1 MTTMPLVRTKLY
13 IPRGRQELV
22 PRPRLISRLNQGLRT
37 PVILVS
43 GPAGFGKTTLL
54 AEWARQAEW
63 TPAWISLDEGDNDL
77 VRFLSYLVSALNN
90 VEPGIYQT
98 ALEMLQSPQPPPA
111 ERVLTAVINAADQA
125 RRQET
130 ASPDLILI
138 LDDYQLIT
146 SNAVHSAMSFL
157 INHLPERMRL
167 VVASRA
173 DPPFPLPRL
182 RARAQL
188 TELRASD
195 LRFSME
201 ETADFLNRIMG
212 LNLTPTDIRS
222 LASRT
227 EGWVAGLQMAAVSL
241 QGRTDLEDFIKAFT
255 GSNRYILDY
264 LVEEVLGRQP
274 QHVQN
279 FLVKTSLLKR
289 LNGALCDYV
298 LQEEH
303 QPDESTQKVSWSGQ
317 EILEYLE
324 NSNLFIL
331 PLDDQRQWYRY
342 HRLFADLLNKRLE
355 QIHPGLAP
363 VLHARASHWFECHD
377 SIAEAVDHALMAEDW
392 ERAAILVEQAAEAL
406 LLHGEIGTLAG
417 WLDRLPAEWV
427 RSHALLDIFQVTCL
441 IFSGQS
447 QAAIEARLERIERQH
462 PQHLPEI
469 TVLRAYLALFQ
480 AQFAE
485 VEELARS
492 ALVRLPESSIFFQS
506 TLFWIQG
513 FRRLNVEDLNR
524 RADLLE
530 TLTEKSQIMGSPMFT
545 IITLCQ
551 LAEVRMGQGQL
562 VQARDLYQKALET
575 ALAPDESLLPVAG
588 QAKIGLGHIL
598 REWNQLDQ
606 AILYSEQGIELVG
619 KWQPMAA
626 LDGYFNLAWSYNALG
641 DAEKAHAAILKA
653 QRMAQA
659 YDVTEIDDRIVAF
672 VRARLDFWQGDRQ
685 AIQRY
690 LEEMQVAIPPG
701 EEIQSEFAT
710 QNMHDS
716 LDYRMHK
723 YEHIAQARALI
734 VQEQPAQALALLD
747 PLIDKMRAQGRLMML
762 VEIQILRAEAMHRQG
777 DTVQAQ
783 DTFENALRLAEPG
796 GFMRTFMD
804 EGPSVAKF
812 LQSAISRG
820 VCPDYATRI
829 LDALGTVLSLATN
842 TAVSAQATLVEDLSE
857 RELQVLRLLNSSLSI
872 PEIAEELTV
881 AASTVRTHVKHIYAK
896 LDVHSRLE
904 AVAKAQDL
912 GLS

>member
-1 MTTMPLVRTKLY
+1 MPLVRTKLY

-22 PRPRLISRLNQGLRT
+22 PRSRLLTRLNQGLRT

-54 AEWARQAEW
+54 AEWARQADW
-63 TPAWISLDEGDNDL
+63 VPAWISLDEGDNDL
-77 VRFLSYLVSALNN
+77 IRFLSYLVSALNN
-90 VEPGIYQT
+90 VEPEVYQT
-98 ALEMLQSPQPPPA
+98 ALEMFQSPQPPTA

-125 RRQET
+125 RLQE
-130 ASPDLILI
+130 APSPDLILI
-138 LDDYQLIT
+138 LDDYHLIT
-146 SNAVHSAMSFL
+146 SSAIHSAMSFL
-157 INHLPERMRL
+157 IDHLPERMRL
-167 VVASRA
+167 VVSSRS
-173 DPPFPLPRL
+173 DPPFPLARL

-195 LRFSME
+195 LRFSVE
-201 ETADFLNRIMG
+201 ETSDFLNRIMG
-212 LNLTPTDIRS
+212 LNLQAADIHA

-227 EGWVAGLQMAAVSL
+227 EGWAAGLQMAAVSL
-241 QGRTDLEDFIKAFT
+241 QGRADLEDFIKAFT

-289 LNGALCDYV
+289 LNGALCDYI
-298 LQEEH
+298 LEEER
-303 QPDESTQKVSWSGQ
+303 QPDKSTQKVSWSGQ
-317 EILEYLE
+317 EILEHLE
-324 NSNLFIL
+324 NSNLFIV
-331 PLDDQRQWYRY
+331 PLDDQRRWYRY

-363 VLHARASHWFECHD
+363 VLHERASHWFECHD
-377 SIAEAVDHALMAEDW
+377 LITEAVDHALMAEDW
-392 ERAAILVEQAAEAL
+392 ERAAILIEQAAEGL

-417 WLDRLPAEWV
+417 WLDRLPAELV
-427 RSHALLDIFQVTCL
+427 RSHALLDIYQVTCL

-447 QAAIEARLERIERQH
+447 QAAIEARLERIERQR

-485 VEELARS
+485 VEELARL
-492 ALVRLPESSIFFQS
+492 ALTRLPESSTFFQS

-513 FRRLNVEDLNR
+513 FSRLNVEDLNT
-524 RADLLE
+524 RAELLE
-530 TLTEKSQIMGSPMFT
+530 TLTEKSQIMGSLMFT

-575 ALAPDESLLPVAG
+575 ALSPDESLLPVAG

-626 LDGYFNLAWSYNALG
+626 LDGYFNLAWSYKALG

-672 VRARLDFWQGDRQ
+672 VRARLDFWQGDLQ

-690 LEEMQVAIPPG
+690 LEEMQVAIPLG

-710 QNMHDS
+710 QNVRDS
-716 LDYRMHK
+716 LDYRMRK
-723 YEHIAQARALI
+723 YEQIAQARALI
-734 VQEQPAQALALLD
+734 VQQQPGEARALLD
-747 PLIDKMRAQGRLMML
+747 PLVDKMRAQGRLMML

-777 DTVQAQ
+777 DTAQAQ

-829 LDALGTVLSLATN
+829 LDALGIDLSLTTHA
-842 TAVSAQATLVEDLSE
+842 AVSAQAILVEDLSE
-857 RELQVLRLLNSSLSI
+857 RELQVLRLLNSSLSV

-881 AASTVRTHVKHIYAK
+881 AVSTVRTHVKHIYAK

-912 GLS
+912 GLG